1 MTKSLHGNGDPIVPT
16 QWEPAMCGLTKSVC
30 GKEAD
35 MKAALDF
42 VALGGSITGQM
53 PCLPATGLPNTT
65 LCNIA
70 TAPGVDPLTLQ
81 AQVIDPPTVLTAQ
94 AQKEMD
100 EMIAKGQQ
108 TIDML
113 LFPAIIFNAIA
124 GIAYCGC
131 TCFCYRR
138 YSQARRS
145 GGADSQVATN
155 SNPTILQARNEQVK
169 NMVV

>member
-1 MTKSLHGNGDPIVPT
+1 MAKSLDSNGDPIVPT

-42 VALGGSITGQM
+42 VALGGSITGQI

-65 LCNIA
+65 MCNIA
-70 TAPGVDPLTLQ
+70 TAPGVDPLTMQ
-81 AQVIDPPTVLTAQ
+81 AQVIDPPKVLTAQ
-94 AQKEMD
+94 AQTEMD
-100 EMIAKGQQ
+100 ELIAKGQL

-113 LFPAIIFNAIA
+113 LLPAIIFYAIA
-124 GIAYCGC
+124 GIAFSGC

-145 GGADSQVATN
+145 GGADGQAATN
-155 SNPTILQARNEQVK
+155 SKPTILQARNEQVK
-169 NMVV
+169 NMAV